1 MFITRCIGSAAP
13 GVQHEPSDTLSS
25 EQILD
30 VRALGVDLGMRRIG
44 LALSDATGTLARPF
58 KTLRVSPA
66 DALDRLVH
74 EIDLLAADEDGLA
87 VVVVG
92 VPARLDGE
100 ATSET
105 AQARAMMDA
114 LRTRIGVPVLGE
126 DERLTSR
133 EAEQRLAVRE
143 RDWRKRKQ
151 QLDAAAAAVFLQ
163 DFLDRRPAAEWTDD

>member
-1 MFITRCIGSAAP
+1 MFIIRCIGSAAP
-13 GVQHEPSDTLSS
+13 GVQHEPSDTLSP
-25 EQILD
+25 EQTLN

-58 KTLRVSPA
+58 KTLMVSPT
-66 DALDRLVH
+66 DALDRLVQ
-74 EIDLLAADEDGLA
+74 EIGLLAAEEDGLA

-105 AQARAMMDA
+105 ALARAMMDA
-114 LRTRIGVPVLGE
+114 LRTRIGIPVLGE

-133 EAEQRLAVRE
+133 EAEQRLALRE

-151 QLDAAAAAVFLQ
+151 QLDAASAAVLLQ
-163 DFLDRRPAAEWTDD
+163 DYLDSRQRTPSA